1 MKVIDKVLEVLLLV
15 LIVVGCVLTY
25 LSTDGK
31 KGMVEESFCIHAEE
45 NGYKPFIDYIERE
58 MTKEEYELLKTI
70 LGEEYIN
77 QGTKTFKYSSVS
89 GNKDYYYLN
98 GIYTIPYNVRYV
110 VKWARNMDIDVYND
124 NFKCNRHYAVSNPNK
139 EAYLIIGGEENGYQ
153 LIHIVPDISEE
164 SDFDTEY
171 TQEGFEYLYD
181 SLENRKQYLLSEI
194 ISYEAVSN
202 ELVSS
207 LLLNKKDYE
216 LVVEY
221 AKKISS
227 GNNDEILTKIENGEV
242 NYGIEMILGIDPFVN
257 DYLVYDHGE
266 FYINPESNWS
276 VRWLDNIIEFADDEN
291 SDHKYVIDDRK
302 KNAYALIQKDGEFC
316 LLCFN
321 II

>member
-1 MKVIDKVLEVLLLV
+1 M
-15 LIVVGCVLTY
+15 
-25 LSTDGK
+25 
-31 KGMVEESFCIHAEE
+31 
-45 NGYKPFIDYIERE
+45 
-58 MTKEEYELLKTI
+58 
-70 LGEEYIN
+70 
-77 QGTKTFKYSSVS
+77 
-89 GNKDYYYLN
+89 
-98 GIYTIPYNVRYV
+98 
-110 VKWARNMDIDVYND
+110 
-124 NFKCNRHYAVSNPNK
+124 
-139 EAYLIIGGEENGYQ
+139 
-153 LIHIVPDISEE
+153 
-164 SDFDTEY
+164 
-171 TQEGFEYLYD
+171 
-181 SLENRKQYLLSEI
+181 LSEI

-221 AKKISS
+221 AKKISG

-242 NYGIEMILGIDPFVN
+242 NYGIEMILGVNPFVN

-276 VRWLDNIIEFADDEN
+276 IKWLDNIIEFADDEN
-291 SDHKYVIDDRK
+291 LDHKYVIDDRK